1 MKNKLNPI
9 TNIAN
14 AAYYFEEDKSNSV
27 LVLGV
32 GNYLMGDEGVG
43 VQLIQAMEKMNL
55 PPYIDIVDGGT
66 GGLLLLN
73 LFESYPTIILVDA
86 TMDGKEAGTITQLK
100 PRFASDYPTALS
112 VHDVGLKDMIE
123 SVYLMNKIPE
133 IYLFTISIVAMKP
146 MTLELSNEVAASI
159 PLCINKLL
167 ELIKHIRHSQPLS

>member
-1 MKNKLNPI
+1 MEKTNNPI
-9 TNIAN
+9 TDIAN
-14 AAYYFEEDKSNSV
+14 ASYYFEEDKSKSI

-43 VQLIQAMEKMNL
+43 VQLIQAMEKMKL
-55 PPYIDIVDGGT
+55 PSFIDIVDGGT

-86 TMDGKEAGTITQLK
+86 TMDGKKSGTITQLK

-133 IYLFTISIVAMKP
+133 IYLFTISINEMKP
-146 MTLELSNEVAASI
+146 MTLELSDEVSSAI
-159 PLCINKLL
+159 PLCINRII
-167 ELIKHIRHSQPLS
+167 ELANQLKEM

>member
-1 MKNKLNPI
+1 MEKTNNPI
-9 TNIAN
+9 TDIAN
-14 AAYYFEEDKSNSV
+14 ASYYFEEDKSNAI

-43 VQLIQAMEKMNL
+43 VQLIQAMEKMEL
-55 PPYIDIVDGGT
+55 PSFIDIVDGGT

-86 TMDGKEAGTITQLK
+86 TMDGKKSGTITLLK

-133 IYLFTISIVAMKP
+133 IYLFTISINEMKP
-146 MTLELSNEVAASI
+146 MTLELSDEVSSAI
-159 PLCINKLL
+159 PLCINQII
-167 ELIKHIRHSQPLS
+167 ELANQLKEM